1 MMNLSRKPLVGVIS
15 DTQTIDPH
23 VSHTAGDKYV
33 SALAQAS
40 GVAPVILPS
49 LLPDVRVTDY
59 LDRLDGIFLTGS
71 YSMADPALYGE
82 SRIDLSYRYDAR
94 RDALAKALIEA
105 VIASDLPLFGVCRGF
120 QDINVAL
127 GGSLH
132 QAVQDV
138 PGLNDHRED
147 RSVELPEQYTAAHRV
162 DVVSGGLLERIV
174 NCSFMNVN
182 SLHSQGINRLGS
194 GLSVEA
200 NAPDGLIEAL
210 SIDSLSFGLAVQW
223 HPEWEVMENQEQKL
237 TFEAFGDACRA
248 RQSK

>member
-1 MMNLSRKPLVGVIS
+1 MMNLNRKPLVGVVS

-23 VSHTAGDKYV
+23 VFHTAGDKYLN
-33 SALAQAS
+33 ALAQAS
-40 GVAPVILPS
+40 GVVPVILPS
-49 LLPDVRVTDY
+49 LLPDVQVTDY
-59 LDRLDGIFLTGS
+59 LSRLDGIFLTGS
-71 YSMADPALYGE
+71 YSMAEPSLYGE
-82 SRIDLSYRYDAR
+82 SRIDLPYRYDTR
-94 RDALAKALIEA
+94 RDALAKALIDA

-138 PGLNDHRED
+138 DGLNDHRED
-147 RSVELPEQYTAAHRV
+147 KSLSLPEQYAAAHQV

-174 NCSFMNVN
+174 DRPSMNVN

-210 SIDSLSFGLAVQW
+210 SIDALSFGLAVQW
-223 HPEWEVMENQEQKL
+223 HPEWKVMENQEQKL
-237 TFEAFGDACRA
+237 IFEAFGDACRA